1 MGFAVFPLHPK
12 LYRSTAQEVTPRKEK
27 RKNPDLKTEEI
38 VSYKAAR
45 RSRRPKTNNP
55 KTP

>member
-27 RKNPDLKTEEI
+27 KKRRKEEKKNPDLKTEEI
-38 VSYKAAR
+38 VS
-45 RSRRPKTNNP
+45 
-55 KTP
+55 

>member
-27 RKNPDLKTEEI
+27 KEKKRKP
-38 VSYKAAR
+38 
-45 RSRRPKTNNP
+45 
-55 KTP
+55 